1 MTGQLGL
8 RRFLQPATGRPP
20 VDTGP
25 AVDTG
30 PPGAATA
37 GAAAAGSAATEL
49 AGPGSPAAPPRGVMV
64 PGPATRQ
71 ASPPGQPS
79 GQSEEVCELCAVPVG
94 PVHGHVADLERSTLT
109 CACRACYL
117 LFTDPGAGRGRYRA
131 VPERY
136 LRDEARPLTAA
147 EWAELDVPVGL
158 AFFLRS
164 SRLGQVCG
172 FYPSPA
178 GVTECT
184 LDLEAW
190 ARLGQAHPLLPAT
203 EDDVEAVL
211 VNRTDAGVEC
221 FLVPVDVCYELAGRM
236 RLLWQGFDG
245 GAEARQAIA
254 DFLGSVRARAR
265 ELARE
270 P

>member
-1 MTGQLGL
+1 MTGQPGL
-8 RRFLQPATGRPP
+8 RRFLQP
-20 VDTGP
+20 P
-25 AVDTG
+25 AEA
-30 PPGAATA
+30 PGASP
-37 GAAAAGSAATEL
+37 GMPAAGPVATVP
-49 AGPGSPAAPPRGVMV
+49 AGPGSPAAPPRGAVA
-64 PGPATRQ
+64 PGPA
-71 ASPPGQPS
+71 S
-79 GQSEEVCELCAVPVG
+79 GQSEEFCELCAVPVG
-94 PVHGHVADLERSTLT
+94 PVHGHVADLERSTLA

-131 VPERY
+131 VPQRY
-136 LRDEARPLTAA
+136 LHDPARPLTAT

-164 SRLGQVCG
+164 SRRGQVGG

-178 GVTECT
+178 GVTECM

-190 ARLGQAHPLLPAT
+190 ARLGQAHPLLLAA

-211 VNRTDAGVEC
+211 VSRGDADVEC
-221 FLVPVDVCYELAGRM
+221 FVVPVDVCYELAGRM

-245 GAEARQAIA
+245 GPEARQSIA
-254 DFLGSVRARAR
+254 GFLDSVRARAR
-265 ELARE
+265 ELAQE

>member
-1 MTGQLGL
+1 MTGRPGL
-8 RRFLQPATGRPP
+8 RRFLQP
-20 VDTGP
+20 P
-25 AVDTG
+25 ADVA
-30 PPGAATA
+30 PPGPRAAAPAATA
-37 GAAAAGSAATEL
+37 R
-49 AGPGSPAAPPRGVMV
+49 AGPGSPAAPPRGDMA
-64 PGPATRQ
+64 PGPA
-71 ASPPGQPS
+71 PGQA
-79 GQSEEVCELCAVPVG
+79 EEVCEMCAAPVG
-94 PVHGHVADLERSTLT
+94 PVHSHVADLEQSTLACT
-109 CACRACYL
+109 CRACYL

-136 LRDEARPLTAA
+136 LHDPARPLTAA

-158 AFFLRS
+158 AFFLNS
-164 SRLGQVCG
+164 SRLGHVCG

-178 GVTECT
+178 GATECT

-190 ARLGQAHPLLPAT
+190 ARLGEAHPLLAIP

-211 VNRTDAGVEC
+211 VNRTDGGVEC
-221 FLVPVDVCYELAGRM
+221 FLVPIDACYELAGRM

-245 GAEARQAIA
+245 GAEARQSIA
-254 DFLGSVRARAR
+254 EFLDTVRTCAR

>member
-1 MTGQLGL
+1 VTGQPGL
-8 RRFLQPATGRPP
+8 RRFLQPPAGDAGTRPGMPAT
-20 VDTGP
+20 T
-25 AVDTG
+25 
-30 PPGAATA
+30 ATVP
-37 GAAAAGSAATEL
+37 
-49 AGPGSPAAPPRGVMV
+49 AGPGSPAAPPHGAVA
-64 PGPATRQ
+64 PGPAS
-71 ASPPGQPS
+71 AQP
-79 GQSEEVCELCAVPVG
+79 EEVCELCAAPVG
-94 PVHGHVADLERSTLT
+94 PVHGHVADLEHATLV

-136 LRDEARPLTAA
+136 RHDPARPLTAA

-164 SRLGQVCG
+164 SRRGQVSG

-178 GVTECT
+178 GVTECM

-190 ARLGQAHPLLPAT
+190 ARLGQAHPLLLAA

-211 VNRTDAGVEC
+211 VSRTDADVEC
-221 FLVPVDVCYELAGRM
+221 FLVPIDVCYELAGRM

-245 GAEARQAIA
+245 GPEARQSIA
-254 DFLGSVRARAR
+254 EFLDSVRARTR
-265 ELARE
+265 ELAPE

>member
-1 MTGQLGL
+1 MTGQPGL
-8 RRFLQPATGRPP
+8 RRFLQPPTGASGASLGTPAA
-20 VDTGP
+20 GP
-25 AVDTG
+25 A
-30 PPGAATA
+30 ATVP
-37 GAAAAGSAATEL
+37 
-49 AGPGSPAAPPRGVMV
+49 AGPGSPAAPPRGAMA
-64 PGPATRQ
+64 PGPAS
-71 ASPPGQPS
+71 APP
-79 GQSEEVCELCAVPVG
+79 EEICELCAVPVG
-94 PVHGHVADLERSTLT
+94 PVHGHVADLERSTLA

-117 LFTDPGAGRGRYRA
+117 LFTDPRAGRGRYRA

-136 LRDEARPLTAA
+136 LRDAARPLTAA

-158 AFFLRS
+158 AFFLRG
-164 SRLGQVCG
+164 SRRGQVGG

-184 LDLEAW
+184 LDLDAW
-190 ARLGQAHPLLPAT
+190 ARLGQAHPLLLAA

-211 VNRTDAGVEC
+211 VSRADADVEC

-245 GAEARQAIA
+245 GPEARQSIA
-254 DFLGSVRARAR
+254 EFLDSVRARAR
-265 ELARE
+265 ELAPE

>member
-1 MTGQLGL
+1 MTGQPGL
-8 RRFLQPATGRPP
+8 RRFLQPPAAASGA
-20 VDTGP
+20 GP
-25 AVDTG
+25 ASAAG
-30 PPGAATA
+30 PAATVP
-37 GAAAAGSAATEL
+37 
-49 AGPGSPAAPPRGVMV
+49 AGPGSPAAPLRGATA
-64 PGPATRQ
+64 PGPA
-71 ASPPGQPS
+71 SGQPE
-79 GQSEEVCELCAVPVG
+79 GVCELCAAAVG
-94 PVHGHVADLERSTLT
+94 PAHGHVADLEHSTLA

-136 LRDEARPLTAA
+136 LRDASRPLTAA

-158 AFFLRS
+158 AFFLRG
-164 SRLGQVCG
+164 SRRGQVGG

-190 ARLGQAHPLLPAT
+190 ARLGRAHPLLLAA

-211 VNRTDAGVEC
+211 VNRTGTGVEC

-245 GAEARQAIA
+245 GPEARQSIA
-254 DFLGSVRARAR
+254 DFLDSVRARAR
-265 ELARE
+265 ELTPE

>member
-1 MTGQLGL
+1 MTGQPGL
-8 RRFLQPATGRPP
+8 RRFLQPPAETSGASPAAP
-20 VDTGP
+20 AAGP
-25 AVDTG
+25 A
-30 PPGAATA
+30 ATVP
-37 GAAAAGSAATEL
+37 
-49 AGPGSPAAPPRGVMV
+49 AGPGSPAAPPHGAMA
-64 PGPATRQ
+64 PGPA
-71 ASPPGQPS
+71 SGQP
-79 GQSEEVCELCAVPVG
+79 EEEICELCAVPVG
-94 PVHGHVADLERSTLT
+94 PAHGHVADLERSTLA

-136 LRDEARPLTAA
+136 LRDAARPLSAA

-164 SRLGQVCG
+164 SRRGQVGG

-190 ARLGQAHPLLPAT
+190 ARLGRAHPLLLAA

-211 VNRTDAGVEC
+211 VSRADAGVEC
-221 FLVPVDVCYELAGRM
+221 FLVPIDVCYELAGRM

-245 GAEARQAIA
+245 GPEARQSITE
-254 DFLGSVRARAR
+254 FLDSVRARTR
-265 ELARE
+265 ELAPE

>member
-1 MTGQLGL
+1 VTGQPGL
-8 RRFLQPATGRPP
+8 RRFLQPP
-20 VDTGP
+20 
-25 AVDTG
+25 
-30 PPGAATA
+30 
-37 GAAAAGSAATEL
+37 AAASGAGHGSAAGPAATVP
-49 AGPGSPAAPPRGVMV
+49 AGPGSPAAPLRGVTA
-64 PGPATRQ
+64 PGPA
-71 ASPPGQPS
+71 SGQP
-79 GQSEEVCELCAVPVG
+79 EEACELCAAAVG
-94 PVHGHVADLERSTLT
+94 PAHGHVADLEHSTLA

-136 LRDEARPLTAA
+136 LRDAPRPLTAA

-164 SRLGQVCG
+164 SRRGQVGG

-190 ARLGQAHPLLPAT
+190 ARLGRAHPLLLAA

-211 VNRTDAGVEC
+211 VNRTGTGVEC

-245 GAEARQAIA
+245 GPEARQSIA
-254 DFLGSVRARAR
+254 EFLDSVRARAR
-265 ELARE
+265 ELAPE

>member
-1 MTGQLGL
+1 LTGQPGL
-8 RRFLQPATGRPP
+8 RRFLQPPP
-20 VDTGP
+20 EAPGASPGMPAAGP
-25 AVDTG
+25 A
-30 PPGAATA
+30 ATVP
-37 GAAAAGSAATEL
+37 AGS
-49 AGPGSPAAPPRGVMV
+49 GSPAAPPRGDVA
-64 PGPATRQ
+64 PGPA
-71 ASPPGQPS
+71 S
-79 GQSEEVCELCAVPVG
+79 GQSEEICELCAVPVG
-94 PVHGHVADLERSTLT
+94 PVHGHVADLERSTLA

-131 VPERY
+131 VPQRY
-136 LRDEARPLTAA
+136 LHDPARPLTAT

-164 SRLGQVCG
+164 SRRGQVGG

-178 GVTECT
+178 GVTECM

-190 ARLGQAHPLLPAT
+190 ARLGQAHPLLPAA

-211 VNRTDAGVEC
+211 VSRDHADVEC
-221 FLVPVDVCYELAGRM
+221 FVVPVDVCYELAGRM

-245 GAEARQAIA
+245 GPEARQSIA
-254 DFLGSVRARAR
+254 EFLDSVRACAR
-265 ELARE
+265 ELAPE

>member
-1 MTGQLGL
+1 VTGQPGL
-8 RRFLQPATGRPP
+8 RRFLETP
-20 VDTGP
+20 
-25 AVDTG
+25 
-30 PPGAATA
+30 
-37 GAAAAGSAATEL
+37 AAAS
-49 AGPGSPAAPPRGVMV
+49 
-64 PGPATRQ
+64 
-71 ASPPGQPS
+71 GQP
-79 GQSEEVCELCAVPVG
+79 EETCELCAAPVG
-94 PVHGHVADLERSTLT
+94 PGHGHVADLERSTLA

-136 LRDEARPLTAA
+136 LRDASRPLNAA
-147 EWAELDVPVGL
+147 EWAELEVPVGL

-164 SRLGQVCG
+164 SRRGQVCG

-190 ARLGQAHPLLPAT
+190 ARLGQAHPLLRAA
-203 EDDVEAVL
+203 EEDVEAVL
-211 VNRTDAGVEC
+211 VSRTDAGVEC

-236 RLLWQGFDG
+236 RLLWRGFDG
-245 GAEARQAIA
+245 GPEARQSIA
-254 DFLGSVRARAR
+254 EFLDSVRARAR
-265 ELARE
+265 ELAPE